1 MDYNDKFD
9 KWNDRKKEIQI
20 KKDKRIKIGKVYWI
34 SIGQNIGSEIYG
46 KGDEFIRPVLVLNK
60 IYIKDYINLF
70 IGIPLSSQVKNK
82 HGFAYHHFEDNRG
95 KKQVALL
102 SQIRTFDTK
111 RIISYC
117 SKIKEEDLNIIKDKI
132 INKIISPHETG

>member
-82 HGFAYHHFEDNRG
+82 QSLKG
-95 KKQVALL
+95 KMYNK
-102 SQIRTFDTK
+102 
-111 RIISYC
+111 
-117 SKIKEEDLNIIKDKI
+117 KIGIYTRLYLELRWCV
-132 INKIISPHETG
+132 

>member
-46 KGDEFIRPVLVLNK
+46 KG
-60 IYIKDYINLF
+60 
-70 IGIPLSSQVKNK
+70 
-82 HGFAYHHFEDNRG
+82 
-95 KKQVALL
+95 
-102 SQIRTFDTK
+102 
-111 RIISYC
+111 
-117 SKIKEEDLNIIKDKI
+117 
-132 INKIISPHETG
+132 